1 MQWDTLKNNNAKE
14 NTMKHS
20 VSNSESD
27 LRKILDEIQNNP
39 REEVYQPTVD
49 DFVSSEFKYDDIVHY
64 LKFELDQ
71 HVPGQ
76 YDSYATHR
84 IAKWCRLFL
93 EQKY

>member
-1 MQWDTLKNNNAKE
+1 MKGT
-14 NTMKHS
+14 TMKHK

-27 LRKILDEIQNNP
+27 LRQFLDEIMNNP
-39 REEVYQPTVD
+39 KEEVYQPTID
-49 DFVSSEFKYDDIVHY
+49 EFVGTQFNYDDIVHY

-76 YDSYATHR
+76 YDSYAIHR
-84 IAKWCRLFL
+84 IAKWCRIFL